1 MKVLVIGGSGHI
13 GTYLVPRLV
22 EKGHDV
28 RVITRGKREPYR
40 AHAAWKHVEIV
51 RADREDEEKR
61 GTFGKRVRE
70 LGADTVIDLIC
81 FEPESARA
89 LVEAIRGSVQQ
100 LLVCCTVWVHGH
112 SVQVPTVESQPRRPF
127 GEYGVKKEAIERYI
141 LEESR
146 RGGFPGAVIHPGHIV
161 GPGWPPVNPAGNVN
175 TKVFE
180 ILARGEELALPN
192 LGLETVHHVHAD
204 DVAQVFEKAMER
216 WSAATGES
224 FHAVSGAALSLR
236 GYAEAVASWFG
247 REARLAFLPWNE
259 WRKSV
264 PAEDAAE
271 TWDHISHSPCASIEK
286 AKSLLGYDPRYS
298 SLQAVRESLDWLV
311 DHGVVKT

>member
-40 AHAAWKHVEIV
+40 AHGAWKSVEIV
-51 RADREDEEKR
+51 RLDRDDEERR
-61 GTFGKRVRE
+61 GTFGKRVRD
-70 LGADTVIDLIC
+70 LGADVVIDLIC
-81 FEPESARA
+81 FEPQSAEN
-89 LVEAIRGSVQQ
+89 LVEAIRGTVQQ
-100 LLVCCTVWVHGH
+100 LLMCCTVWVHGY

-127 GEYGVKKEAIERYI
+127 GDYGIKKEAIERYI
-141 LEESR
+141 LGEAR
-146 RGGFPGAVIHPGHIV
+146 RNGFPGTVIHPGHIV

-175 TKVFE
+175 PKVFQT
-180 ILARGEELALPN
+180 LANGEELALPN

-216 WSAATGES
+216 WSAAAGES

-236 GYAEAVASWFG
+236 GFAEAAASWFG
-247 REARLAFLPWNE
+247 REARLTFLPWSE
-259 WRKSV
+259 WRKTVSE
-264 PAEDAAE
+264 EDAE
-271 TWDHISHSPCASIEK
+271 MTWDHIAHSPSVSIEK
-286 AKSLLGYDPRYS
+286 AKALLGYSPRYG
-298 SLQAVRESLDWLV
+298 SLEAVHEALEWLIEK
-311 DHGVVKT
+311 GVVVL